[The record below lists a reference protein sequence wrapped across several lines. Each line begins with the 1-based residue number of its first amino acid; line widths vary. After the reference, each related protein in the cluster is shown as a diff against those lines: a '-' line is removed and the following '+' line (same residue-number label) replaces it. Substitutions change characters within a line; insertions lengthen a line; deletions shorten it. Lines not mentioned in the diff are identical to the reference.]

1 MMQTENRN
9 NGDGDYVGP
18 MDAALPFHMGADVA
32 KYFVEAGKS
41 VLDLLMRCNFRSDR
55 ERKAYLAD
63 IDYCTEYGIK
73 DGMVEVFTHL
83 ASSDSNNSE
92 RIERFLAGIT
102 AGASRNGQHNPE
114 KRGIFDLG
122 KYSKPKN
129 QGNNDG
135 FNPQ

>member
-9 NGDGDYVGP
+9 NDGDFQGP
-18 MDAALPFHMGADVA
+18 MEQALPFHMGADVA

-102 AGASRNGQHNPE
+102 AGASRNGQHGQNKP
-114 KRGIFDLG
+114 GIFDLSRF
-122 KYSKPKN
+122 SKTKP
-129 QGNNDG
+129 QGDNNG